1 MTRTAFALR
10 NPALTPTADPVM
22 MQVASHIARFGLH
35 VVHVGEGCDCG
46 GQHDGPLPPEER
58 FGYTIGLTE
67 LGHAELLVRGL
78 GARETAELLTR
89 WGDAVLDGLIF
100 DAGHLLCEGSG
111 GPTWELIPV
120 RRPTQTLRWAG
131 RYYRG
136 AGVGL
141 VDALELIPA
150 RRPCPCE
157 VCS

>member
-1 MTRTAFALR
+1 MSPYENTR
-10 NPALTPTADPVM
+10 PAPENWDPAQPDWSLLSLT
-22 MQVASHIARFGLH
+22 VAARKWL
-35 VVHVGEGCDCG
+35 D
-46 GQHDGPLPPEER
+46 
-58 FGYTIGLTE
+58 
-67 LGHAELLVRGL
+67 
-78 GARETAELLTR
+78 TR
-89 WGDAVLDGLIF
+89 PDVDIDAVLDGLIF
-100 DAGHLLCEGSG
+100 DAGHLLCEGAG